1 MADYRVDW
9 DSPLPAYYQIA
20 VDLRQRVAGGEWRA
34 GSQLP
39 SEPQLA
45 EQYDVSRMTL
55 RQALQELTK
64 EGVLLRRRG
73 AGTFVNQGFLDI
85 TDAPQTLPPRSMPG
99 DRHKTELRQQVWA
112 ELRQVA
118 YPDSRLHW
126 DFSEFVPDFEGSE
139 RCTQA
144 IASMPWYEQCATL
157 FVAPDNSL
165 RGVRAQAI
173 AGGKRLLVATHSLV
187 RGFYLVEPQTIPDG
201 LAQLAATL
209 DGLETYARKVTLE
222 DVRALGAIDLLVT
235 GVSLVTEKGVRW
247 GKGHGYFD
255 LEWAMFREIGVV
267 NRDTPVIA
275 VGHDCQVVSTDLEP
289 SPVDT
294 IADVVV
300 TPTRVLEVGHFYE
313 KPGGVLWDFVSSEL
327 RQQVPPLQA
336 LFVSKTH
343 EQ

>member
-1 MADYRVDW
+1 MAQYLINR

-20 VDLRQRVAGGEWRA
+20 RDLRQRIAGGEWRT

-45 EQYDVSRMTL
+45 QQYDVSRMTM
-55 RQALQELTK
+55 RQAVQELAK

-85 TDAPQTLPPRSMPG
+85 TAPPLEPMAQSMPG

-112 ELRQVA
+112 ALRKVA
-118 YPDSRLHW
+118 RPDSRYHW

-139 RCTQA
+139 FCAET
-144 IASMPWYEQCATL
+144 IAEMPWYTRCKLL

-165 RGVRAQAI
+165 ARVRTQAI
-173 AGGKRLLVATHSLV
+173 LDGKRLLVATHALM
-187 RGFYLVEPQTIPDG
+187 RGFYLVEPGVVPPEQAP
-201 LAQLAATL
+201 LAATL
-209 DGLETYARKVTLE
+209 DGLERYGERVTLDE
-222 DVRALGAIDLLVT
+222 VRSLGAIDLLIT

-267 NRDTPVIA
+267 DQETPVIA
-275 VGHDCQVVSTDLEP
+275 VGHDCQVAATELKP
-289 SPVDT
+289 SAVDT
-294 IADVVV
+294 IADVIV
-300 TPTRVLEVGHFYE
+300 TPTRMLKVGHFYD
-313 KPGGVLWDFVSSEL
+313 KPQGVLWDFVSPEL

-336 LFVSKTH
+336 LF
-343 EQ
+343 ENE